1 MNFRSARHRC
11 PSLLRWTE
19 SVLAVLREIDPD
31 LPFSCEEGF
40 CGTCETPVLAGTPDH
55 RDTLLT
61 PEERADGT
69 SMMIC
74 VSRARSPRLTLD
86 L

>member
-1 MNFRSARHRC
+1 MRSAGAMA
-11 PSLLRWTE
+11 SLHL
-19 SVLAVLREIDPD
+19 
-31 LPFSCEEGF
+31 C
-40 CGTCETPVLAGTPDH
+40 CETAVLAGTPDH

-61 PEERADGT
+61 PEERADGS

-74 VSRARSPRLTLD
+74 VSRALTSRLTLD